1 MSLATA
7 PKAPFSPLARHVV
20 VMAGGTGGHV
30 FPALAVAHVLH
41 ARGCSVSWLG
51 TRQGIEARLVP
62 AAGIPVDWLEIGGLR
77 GKGWQGWLAAPWRLG
92 KAVAQ
97 ALNVLRARRPVVVLG
112 LGGFVAG
119 PGGLAARLA
128 GIPLVIHE
136 QNAVAGLTNR
146 ALAKVAR
153 RVLAAFPTAFPSDRA
168 TVTGNP
174 VRPEIAGLPAPRER
188 FAARQGPARLFVFGG
203 SQGALAINRLLPEAL
218 AQLPMGLRPTVLHQA
233 GRGDARVAAV
243 RAAYAAAGIAAEV
256 REFVDDMAAEYAAAD
271 LVVCRA
277 GALTIAELAA
287 AGVGAVLLPLSTA
300 VDDHQTANAA
310 WLVAAG
316 AAQRMDERGL
326 TAAALADQLQAV
338 LAEGR
343 EGWLRMAEAA
353 RGCAVTDAAERVAA
367 ICLEEAR

>member
-1 MSLATA
+1 MTVVGA
-7 PKAPFSPLARHVV
+7 PSFPHVV

-30 FPALAVAHVLH
+30 FPALAVARVLL

-62 AAGIPVDWLEIGGLR
+62 AAGIPVDWLDIGGLR
-77 GKGWQGWLAAPWRLG
+77 GKGWQGWLVAPWRLG

-97 ALNVLRARRPVVVLG
+97 ALAALRSRRPAVVLG

-128 GIPLVIHE
+128 GIPLVVHE
-136 QNAVAGLTNR
+136 QNAIAGLTNR
-146 ALAKVAR
+146 SLARLAQ
-153 RVLAAFPTAFPSDRA
+153 RVLAAFPTAFPVGRA

-174 VRPEIAGLPAPRER
+174 VRAEISALPAPIER
-188 FAARQGPARLFVFGG
+188 FATREGVARVFVFGG
-203 SQGALAINRLLPEAL
+203 SQGALAINRLLPAAL
-218 AQLPMGLRPTVLHQA
+218 GLLPPSLRPTVLHQA
-233 GRGDARVAAV
+233 GRGDERVAAV
-243 RAAYAAAGIAAEV
+243 RAAYAAGGIVADV
-256 REFVDDMAAEYAAAD
+256 REFVEDMAAEYAAAD

-310 WLVAAG
+310 WLVSAG
-316 AAQRMDERGL
+316 AAVRIDERGL
-326 TAAALADQLQAV
+326 TAAALGAQLEQI
-338 LAEGR
+338 LAAGR

-353 RGCAVTDAAERVAA
+353 RGCAITDAAEQVAD
-367 ICLEEAR
+367 ICLQEAR

>member
-1 MSLATA
+1 MTVAHA
-7 PKAPFSPLARHVV
+7 PSFPHVV

-30 FPALAVAHVLH
+30 FPALAVAQVLI

-62 AAGIPVDWLEIGGLR
+62 ASGIPVDWLDIGGLR

-97 ALNVLRARRPVVVLG
+97 AFAALRVRRPAVVLG

-128 GIPLVIHE
+128 GIPLVVHE
-136 QNAVAGLTNR
+136 QNAIAGLTNR
-146 ALAKVAR
+146 SLALLAQ
-153 RVLAAFPTAFPSDRA
+153 RVLAAFPAAFPPGRA

-174 VRPEIAGLPAPRER
+174 VRADISALPAPAVR
-188 FAARQGPARLFVFGG
+188 FATRQGVARVFVFGG
-203 SQGALAINRLLPEAL
+203 SQGALAINRLLPAAL
-218 AQLPMGLRPTVLHQA
+218 GVLPQDLRPTVLHQA
-233 GRGDARVAAV
+233 GRGDERVTAV
-243 RAAYAAAGIAAEV
+243 RAAYAAAGIVAEV
-256 REFVDDMAAEYAAAD
+256 REFVEDMAAEYAAAD

-277 GALTIAELAA
+277 GALTISELAA

-310 WLVAAG
+310 WLVSAG
-316 AAQRMDERGL
+316 AAVRIDERGL
-326 TAAALADQLQAV
+326 TAAALGAQLAQV
-338 LAEGR
+338 LAAGR

-353 RGCAVTDAAERVAA
+353 RSCAITDAAEKVAD

>member
-1 MSLATA
+1 MTAVSLPAAATT
-7 PKAPFSPLARHVV
+7 RHVV

-30 FPALAVAHVLH
+30 FPALAVAQVLRS
-41 ARGCSVSWLG
+41 RGCSVSWLG
-51 TRQGIEARLVP
+51 TRHGIEARLVP
-62 AAGIPVDWLEIGGLR
+62 AAGIPVDWLDIGGLR

-97 ALNVLRARRPVVVLG
+97 ALAALRLRRPVVVLG

-128 GIPLVIHE
+128 GIPLVVHE

-146 ALAKVAR
+146 ALARVAK
-153 RVLAAFPTAFPSDRA
+153 RVLAAFPTAFPVGRA

-174 VRPEIAGLPAPRER
+174 VRHEIAALAPPADR
-188 FAARQGPARLFVFGG
+188 FSGRQGPARLFVFGG

-218 AQLPMGLRPTVLHQA
+218 GQLPAALRPVVLHQA
-233 GRGDARVAAV
+233 GRGEARVAAV

-256 REFVDDMAAEYAAAD
+256 CEFVDDMAAEYAAAD

-277 GALTIAELAA
+277 GALTVTELAA

-316 AAQRMDERGL
+316 GARRIDERGL
-326 TAAALADQLQAV
+326 TATALAGQLEQV
-338 LAEGR
+338 LADGR
-343 EGWLRMAEAA
+343 ESWLRMAIAA
-353 RGCAVTDAAERVAA
+353 RGCAVTDAAERVAD

>member
-1 MSLATA
+1 MTVVHA
-7 PKAPFSPLARHVV
+7 PLLPHVV

-30 FPALAVAHVLH
+30 FPALAVAQVLL

-62 AAGIPVDWLEIGGLR
+62 AAGIPVDWLDIGGLR

-97 ALNVLRARRPVVVLG
+97 AWAALRMRRPAVVLG

-128 GIPLVIHE
+128 GIPLVVHE
-136 QNAVAGLTNR
+136 QNAIAGLTNR
-146 ALAKVAR
+146 SLARLAQ
-153 RVLAAFPTAFPSDRA
+153 RVLAAFPTAFPAGRA

-174 VRPEIAGLPAPRER
+174 VRAEIAALPPPAER
-188 FAARQGPARLFVFGG
+188 FAARQGVARVFVFGG
-203 SQGALAINRLLPEAL
+203 SQGALAINRLLPAAL
-218 AQLPMGLRPTVLHQA
+218 GLLPQGMRPTVLHQA
-233 GRGDARVAAV
+233 GRGEERVAAV
-243 RAAYAAAGIAAEV
+243 RAAYAATGIVAEV
-256 REFVDDMAAEYAAAD
+256 CEFVEDMAAQYAAAD

-310 WLVAAG
+310 WLVSAG
-316 AAQRMDERGL
+316 AAVRIDERGL
-326 TAAALADQLQAV
+326 TAAALGAQLEQV
-338 LAEGR
+338 LFAGR
-343 EGWLRMAEAA
+343 EGWLHMAVAA
-353 RGCAVTDAAERVAA
+353 RGCAITDAAEKVAD

>member
-1 MSLATA
+1 MTA
-7 PKAPFSPLARHVV
+7 IAAPHVV

-30 FPALAVAHVLH
+30 FPALAVAEVLL

-62 AAGIPVDWLEIGGLR
+62 AAGIPVDWLDIGGLR

-92 KAVAQ
+92 KAVVQ
-97 ALNVLRARRPVVVLG
+97 ASAALRARRPAVVLG

-128 GIPLVIHE
+128 GIPLVVHE
-136 QNAVAGLTNR
+136 QNAIAGLTNR
-146 ALAKVAR
+146 SLARLAQ
-153 RVLAAFPTAFPSDRA
+153 RVLAAFPTAFPAGRA

-174 VRPEIAGLPAPRER
+174 VRANISALPAPTKR
-188 FAARQGPARLFVFGG
+188 FATRQGVARVFVFGG
-203 SQGALAINRLLPEAL
+203 SQGALAINRLLPAAL
-218 AQLPMGLRPTVLHQA
+218 GVLPQGLRPTVLHQA
-233 GRGDARVAAV
+233 GRGDERVAAV
-243 RAAYAAAGIAAEV
+243 RAAYAAAGVEAEV
-256 REFVDDMAAEYAAAD
+256 REFVEDMAAEYAAAD

-287 AGVGAVLLPLSTA
+287 AGIGAVLLPLSTA

-310 WLVAAG
+310 WLVSAG
-316 AAQRMDERGL
+316 AAVRIDERGL
-326 TAAALADQLQAV
+326 TAEALGAQLERV
-338 LAEGR
+338 LAAGR

-353 RGCAVTDAAERVAA
+353 RSCAITDAAEKVAD
-367 ICLEEAR
+367 ICLEEAA

>member
-1 MSLATA
+1 MTVVGA
-7 PKAPFSPLARHVV
+7 PSFPHVV

-30 FPALAVAHVLH
+30 FPALAVARVLL

-62 AAGIPVDWLEIGGLR
+62 AAGIPVDWLDISGLR
-77 GKGWQGWLAAPWRLG
+77 GKGWQGWLVAPWRLG

-97 ALNVLRARRPVVVLG
+97 ALAALRSRRPAVVLG

-128 GIPLVIHE
+128 GIPLVVHE
-136 QNAVAGLTNR
+136 QNAIAGLTNR
-146 ALAKVAR
+146 SLARLAQ
-153 RVLAAFPTAFPSDRA
+153 RVLAAFPTAFPVGRA

-174 VRPEIAGLPAPRER
+174 VRAEISALPAPIER
-188 FAARQGPARLFVFGG
+188 FATREGVARVFVFGG
-203 SQGALAINRLLPEAL
+203 SQGALAINRLLPAAL
-218 AQLPMGLRPTVLHQA
+218 GLLPPGLQPTVLHQA
-233 GRGDARVAAV
+233 GRGDERVAAV
-243 RAAYAAAGIAAEV
+243 RAAYAAGGIVADV
-256 REFVDDMAAEYAAAD
+256 REFVEDMAAEYAAAD

-310 WLVAAG
+310 WLVSAG
-316 AAQRMDERGL
+316 AAVRIDERGL
-326 TAAALADQLQAV
+326 TAAVLGAQLEQILAT
-338 LAEGR
+338 GR
-343 EGWLRMAEAA
+343 EGWLHMAEAA
-353 RGCAVTDAAERVAA
+353 RGCAITDAAEQVAD

>member
-1 MSLATA
+1 MTA
-7 PKAPFSPLARHVV
+7 VVASPLPVARHVV
-20 VMAGGTGGHV
+20 VMAGGNGGHV
-30 FPALAVAHVLH
+30 FPALAVARVLL

-97 ALNVLRARRPVVVLG
+97 AWSALRTRRPVVVLG

-136 QNAVAGLTNR
+136 QNAIAGLTNR
-146 ALAKVAR
+146 SLAHLAR
-153 RVLAAFPTAFPSDRA
+153 RVLAAFPTSFPAGRA
-168 TVTGNP
+168 MVTGNP
-174 VRPEIAGLPAPRER
+174 VRHEISSLPAPNVR
-188 FAARQGPARLFVFGG
+188 FASRQGPAHLFVFGG
-203 SQGALAINRLLPEAL
+203 SQGAMAINRLLPEAL
-218 AQLPMGLRPTVLHQA
+218 GQLPAELRPKVLHQA
-233 GRGDARVAAV
+233 GRGEARVAAV
-243 RAAYAAAGIAAEV
+243 RAAYAAAGIHAEV

-277 GALTIAELAA
+277 GALTVAELAA

-316 AAQRMDERGL
+316 AAQRIDERGL
-326 TAAALADQLQAV
+326 TGSALAARLQPV
-338 LAEGR
+338 LANGR

-353 RGCAVTDAAERVAA
+353 RGCAVTDAAERVADV
-367 ICLEEAR
+367 CLEEAR

>member
-1 MSLATA
+1 MNPAVPALVAA
-7 PKAPFSPLARHVV
+7 PRHVV

-30 FPALAVAHVLH
+30 FPALAVAQVLL

-62 AAGIPVDWLEIGGLR
+62 AAGIAVDWLEIGGLR

-97 ALNVLRARRPVVVLG
+97 ALAALRVRRPAVVLG

-128 GIPLVIHE
+128 GIPLVVHE

-146 ALAKVAR
+146 SLAHLAQ
-153 RVLAAFPTAFPSDRA
+153 RVLAAFPTAFPSGRA

-174 VRPEIAGLPAPRER
+174 VRIEIAALPPPSVR
-188 FAARQGPARLFVFGG
+188 FADRQGPARLFVFGG
-203 SQGALAINRLLPEAL
+203 SQGALAINRLLPAAL
-218 AQLPMGLRPTVLHQA
+218 AELPLALRPMVLHQA
-233 GRGDARVAAV
+233 GRGEARVAAV
-243 RAAYAAAGIAAEV
+243 RAAYAAAGIQADV

-277 GALTIAELAA
+277 GALTVAELAA
-287 AGVGAVLLPLSTA
+287 AGVGAILLPLSTA

-316 AAQRMDERGL
+316 GALCLDERGL
-326 TAAALADQLQAV
+326 TAPALATQLQQV
-338 LAEGR
+338 LMSGR
-343 EGWLRMAEAA
+343 DGWLRMATAA
-353 RGCAVTDAAERVAA
+353 RQCAVTDAAERVADV
-367 ICLEEAR
+367 CLEEAR

>member
-1 MSLATA
+1 MKVVGA
-7 PKAPFSPLARHVV
+7 PSFPHVV

-30 FPALAVAHVLH
+30 FPALAVARVLL

-51 TRQGIEARLVP
+51 TRQGIESRLVP
-62 AAGIPVDWLEIGGLR
+62 AAGIPVDWLDIGGLR
-77 GKGWQGWLAAPWRLG
+77 GKGWQGWLAAPWRLS

-97 ALNVLRARRPVVVLG
+97 ALAALRARRPAVVLG

-128 GIPLVIHE
+128 GIPLVVHE
-136 QNAVAGLTNR
+136 QNAIAGLTNR
-146 ALAKVAR
+146 SLARLAQ
-153 RVLAAFPTAFPSDRA
+153 RVLAAFPTAFPVGHA

-174 VRPEIAGLPAPRER
+174 VRAEIAALPPPAER
-188 FAARQGPARLFVFGG
+188 FAMREGGARVFVFGG
-203 SQGALAINRLLPEAL
+203 SQGALAINRLLPAAL
-218 AQLPMGLRPTVLHQA
+218 GMLPQGTRPTVLHQA
-233 GRGDARVAAV
+233 GRGDERVAAV
-243 RAAYAAAGIAAEV
+243 RAAYAAAGIVADV
-256 REFVDDMAAEYAAAD
+256 REFVEDMAAEYATAD

-310 WLVAAG
+310 WLVSAG
-316 AAQRMDERGL
+316 AAVRVDERGL
-326 TAAALADQLQAV
+326 TAVALGAQLEQV
-338 LAEGR
+338 LLAGR
-343 EGWLRMAEAA
+343 DGWLRMAEAA
-353 RGCAVTDAAERVAA
+353 RSCAITDAAEKVAD

>member
-1 MSLATA
+1 MTA
-7 PKAPFSPLARHVV
+7 VHAPAFPHVV

-30 FPALAVAHVLH
+30 FPALAVARVLL

-62 AAGIPVDWLEIGGLR
+62 AAGIPVDWLDIGGLR

-97 ALNVLRARRPVVVLG
+97 ALAALRARRPAVVLG

-128 GIPLVIHE
+128 GIPLVVHE
-136 QNAVAGLTNR
+136 QNAIAGLTNR
-146 ALAKVAR
+146 SLAHLAQ
-153 RVLAAFPTAFPSDRA
+153 RVLAAFPTAFPAGRA

-174 VRPEIAGLPAPRER
+174 VRAEISALPAPAER
-188 FAARQGPARLFVFGG
+188 FAGREGVARVFVFGG
-203 SQGALAINRLLPEAL
+203 SQGALAINRLLPAAL
-218 AQLPMGLRPTVLHQA
+218 GVLPQDLRPTVLHQA
-233 GRGDARVAAV
+233 GRGAERVEAV
-243 RAAYAAAGIAAEV
+243 RAAYAAVGITADV
-256 REFVDDMAAEYAAAD
+256 REFIEDMAAEYAAAD

-300 VDDHQTANAA
+300 VDDHQTANAT
-310 WLVAAG
+310 WLVSAG
-316 AAQRMDERGL
+316 AAVKIDERGL
-326 TAAALADQLQAV
+326 TAAALGTQLEQV
-338 LAEGR
+338 LAAGR
-343 EGWLRMAEAA
+343 EGWRRMAEAA
-353 RGCAVTDAAERVAA
+353 RGCAITDAAEKVAD